1 MKKTAIVILIIIAA
15 FGTALAANG
24 RVSDN
29 AGDSCHRLGKGTGYG
44 YLNSSTYQY
53 NHQHRNEQAESGNY
67 HRYSHQQR
75 LRNDREDCEQCG
87 RSVPRQ
93 NKENQKLENNNRR
106 KK

>member
-1 MKKTAIVILIIIAA
+1 MKKTAIVILIMIAA
-15 FGTALAANG
+15 VGVALAANG

-29 AGDSCHRLGKGTGYG
+29 TGATCPRLGTGTGSG
-44 YLNSSTYQY
+44 YQNTSTYQY
-53 NHQHRNEQAESGNY
+53 NHQHRYEQAESGNY
-67 HRYSHQQR
+67 HRNSHQQR

-87 RSVPRQ
+87 RNIPRQ